1 MNAHHPTI
9 TDALELAEGIPEDA
23 GNWHVLRPLLIAL
36 RTLAKDQ
43 EKVA

>member
-1 MNAHHPTI
+1 MSHHPTI

-36 RTLAKDQ
+36 RTLAKDK
-43 EKVA
+43 ETTA

>member
-1 MNAHHPTI
+1 MSHHPTI

-36 RTLAKDQ
+36 RTLAKDKEQ
-43 EKVA
+43 TA